1 MKKIIYGQS
10 KFLFIIQWI
19 TLFFVLLFVSIVIF
33 TFIPF
38 QNIEIKDL
46 IIWLLIV
53 LFMFSVFYYGVFS
66 RNIVIK
72 TEKDIEIH
80 NFLRKKP
87 INLSEIKEVK
97 IIWLFPHCEL
107 KLFNGKHYNFNLDS
121 EDFLDVFYHNNQE
134 IKLKYNKRLEETK

>member
-19 TLFFVLLFVSIVIF
+19 SLFFVLLFVNIVIF

-46 IIWLLIV
+46 ITWLLII
-53 LFMFSVFYYGVFS
+53 LFMILVFYYGVFS
-66 RNIVIK
+66 RNVVIK

-80 NFLRKKP
+80 NFVRKKSL
-87 INLSEIKEVK
+87 NLSEIKEIK
-97 IIWLFPHCEL
+97 IISLFPHGEL
-107 KLFNGKHYNFNLDS
+107 ILLNGKHYNFNLDS
-121 EDFLDVFYHNNQE
+121 EDFLVVFNNNQE
-134 IKLKYNKRLEETK
+134 IKLKYNKRLE